1 MLYKYQFLRNF
12 IFIPLFIFH
21 FSALSSQDS
30 SFLFVKTNEEIGK
43 RAITCMSKDANDYLW
58 IGTYGGGLKK
68 FDGIQVQTYQH
79 TIDSDSSLSSSVIND
94 IHLDANENLWIG
106 TDKGLH
112 LYDSYNDTFS
122 FHFQKNIAIHVIKN
136 LDQDRII
143 LGTHQKGVYIYHTK
157 TQEVQKISSPPT
169 IDENGLQI
177 NDIAID
183 RSGRIWLATNF
194 GLLQLDS
201 HQLKLD
207 FLQFR
212 NEYDKSLLLNPILSL
227 VIDNFNNLWLGTV
240 DQGLLKIAPYNSND
254 LKVEHFPFTNKR
266 IFSIV
271 EYQSGTLLCGTEND
285 GLFVLNSQGHIQQ
298 KYTKHGE
305 NLFGVQSNS
314 IWSIYCDEENR
325 IFIGYYDKG
334 VDKYDPLHFKFNFL
348 QNKIGSD
355 LKPFPSSISSIFK
368 DAKDNIWFSSIDGGV
383 YLYDKTKDAFTHLN
397 DPENKIASGLNSLD
411 IPSIFI
417 DSKENVWVASWYNG
431 IYLLK
436 KGSKKFIN
444 FNTKT
449 NPESILSNR
458 VVSFAEDS
466 KGIIWVGTFLGG
478 LISYD
483 PSTRDFTHYNSED
496 FIRLELDNSNI
507 RKVIVDFQDNIWLG
521 TRKGLFRYTPKTA
534 RIVSLNAEIT
544 AVSEERVSEFI
555 VFSLYEDLNK
565 NIWIGTD
572 GYGVFSYAN
581 VENKFRWHTQNPDMQ
596 NISIN
601 SITQTYDGMYWF
613 GSDRGLIQYNAST
626 DETNVFST
634 PDGLLSNNINRN
646 AFFQD
651 SETLYVGTSEGIC
664 FFDFDDILTNKKT
677 PKIKLT
683 NLKISNIDVPI
694 HPEGALIKALHLMD
708 TLMLNHDQ
716 SSFAIDYTGINYT
729 RGSNNSYAYKLEG
742 LDENWN
748 YVNGLRT
755 ATYTNIKPGE
765 YVFKLKAANNDG
777 VWSLA
782 SKDLFVKV
790 LPPWWNTIAA
800 RLGYVLFAC
809 LLAFYI
815 YRLLRLR
822 SIEKQKVV
830 LERNQRK
837 QTEELHNKKIQ
848 FFTNISHEFRT
859 PLTLILNP
867 LESLVSSSMRLN
879 LPKEV
884 RDKHKTIHR
893 NTKRMKRLIDELMDF
908 RKMQFSKIQ
917 VQAKSVNIKN
927 EIEEVLLNY
936 KEESIDRKIDLHSD
950 FNSLYDHDV
959 WVDSSMFEKIIYNL
973 LSNAFKATKDGGS
986 IRVQALSHN
995 EGVVFPLIDPEK
1007 LIPALEVSV
1016 QDSGFGVKKENIK
1029 KIFERF
1035 YQDKQN
1041 NEQYYGGTGIGL
1053 EVVSAFINYHKG
1065 KIEVDSVE
1073 NIGTSFKIYFPLGN
1087 THFEPNQLVSNEVI
1101 LEEFQDKEED
1111 LTFPEDSHNDAD
1123 QREYSVL
1130 IVEDNVELR
1139 EYLKSEL
1146 SVTYKIHEAANG
1158 RVGYE
1163 MTKVLRPDAIISDV
1177 MMPELDGFEMCE
1189 LLKKNK
1195 ETSVIPILM
1204 LTAKVSEQD
1213 RIKGIDIGADAYLKK
1228 PFSLNL
1234 LKSHLRQMI
1243 VSKNQFY
1250 NSYFDSLDLKI
1261 DTESNDKKIL
1271 ADVVTVIGNNLSKE
1285 DLSVQDIA
1293 DELHFSR
1300 SKLYRLIKNMTT
1312 MSTNELIRKIRLE
1325 KSKELLESSDM
1336 SIGEICFR
1344 VGFASP
1350 SYFTKRFKTYTS
1362 KTPKEFRI
1370 IHQTNE
1376 E

>member
-1 MLYKYQFLRNF
+1 MRNF
-12 IFIPLFIFH
+12 LFFALFL
-21 FSALSSQDS
+21 FSFCTVFSQDS
-30 SFLFVKTNEEIGK
+30 SFLFVKTNDEIGR

-79 TIDSDSSLSSSVIND
+79 TIDLDSALSSSVIND
-94 IHLDANENLWIG
+94 IHLDANANLWIG

-112 LYDSYNDTFS
+112 LYDSNNDTFS
-122 FHFQKNIAIHVIKN
+122 RHFQKNTAIHAIGT
-136 LDQDRII
+136 LDQNRII
-143 LGTHQKGVYIYHTK
+143 LGTHQKGVYIYDTK
-157 TQEVQKISSPPT
+157 TQEVQKIALPST
-169 IDENGLQI
+169 IEENGLQV
-177 NDIAID
+177 NDIAVD
-183 RSGRIWLATNF
+183 RSGRTWLATNL
-194 GLLQLDS
+194 GLFQLDL
-201 HQLKLD
+201 HQLKIN
-207 FLQFR
+207 FLQLR
-212 NEYDKSLLLNPILSL
+212 NEHDQALLSNSILSL
-227 VIDNFNNLWLGTV
+227 TTDSLNNLWLGTMNK
-240 DQGLLKIAPYNSND
+240 GLLKIAPYNSND
-254 LKVEHFPFTNKR
+254 LKIEHFPFTDKR
-266 IFSIV
+266 IFSVV

-285 GLFVLNSQGHIQQ
+285 GLFVLNSKGDIQK
-298 KYTKHGE
+298 KYTKQDE

-314 IWSIYCDEENR
+314 IWSIYCDDENR

-334 VDKYDPLHFKFNFL
+334 VYKYDPLHFKFSFL
-348 QNKIGSD
+348 QNNIGSD
-355 LKPFPSSISSIFK
+355 LRPFPSSISSIFK
-368 DAKDNIWFSSIDGGV
+368 DAKENIWFSSIDGGV
-383 YLYDKTKDAFTHLN
+383 YFYDTSREVFTHFN
-397 DPENKIASGLNSLD
+397 DPNNKIASGLNSLD

-436 KGSKKFIN
+436 KGSKRFIN
-444 FNTKT
+444 YNTKT

-466 KGIIWVGTFLGG
+466 KGIIWIGTFSGG

-483 PSTRDFTHYNSED
+483 PSTRDFMHYNSD
-496 FIRLELDNSNI
+496 AFVQLELDNSNI
-507 RKVIVDFQDNIWLG
+507 RKVIVDSQDNIWLG
-521 TRKGLFRYTPKTA
+521 TRKGLFRYSPKTG
-534 RIVSLNAEIT
+534 RLVSMNAEIGK
-544 AVSEERVSEFI
+544 VSGGRISEFI

-572 GYGVFSYAN
+572 GYGVFSYTN
-581 VENKFRWHTQNPDMQ
+581 VEDKFTWHMNNSDMR

-601 SITQTYDGMYWF
+601 SITQTYDGMYWL
-613 GSDRGLIQYNAST
+613 GSDRGLIQYNAAT
-626 DETNVFST
+626 DASKTFST
-634 PDGLLSNNINRN
+634 PDGLLSNNVNRN

-664 FFDFDDILTNKKT
+664 FFDFDDMLTNENP

-694 HPEGALIKALHLMD
+694 HPEGALTKALHLMD
-708 TLMLNHDQ
+708 TLRLNHNQ

-729 RGSNNSYAYKLEG
+729 RGANNSYAYTLEG
-742 LDENWN
+742 LEDNWN
-748 YVNGLRT
+748 YVNDLRT
-755 ATYTNIKPGE
+755 ATYTNIRPGQ

-777 VWSLA
+777 VWSA
-782 SKDLFVKV
+782 TSKDLFVKV

-800 RLGYVLFAC
+800 RLGYVLFAF
-809 LLAFYI
+809 LLVFYI
-815 YRLLRLR
+815 YRILRLKG
-822 SIEKQKVV
+822 IEKQKVV

-917 VQAKSVNIKN
+917 VRAKNVNIRN
-927 EIEEVLLNY
+927 EIEEVLLNF
-936 KEESIDRKIDLHSD
+936 KEESIDRKINLHSD
-950 FNSLYDHDV
+950 FDKLFDHNV

-986 IRVQALSHN
+986 IRIQAVNHN
-995 EGVVFPLIDPEK
+995 AGVIFPLIDPEK
-1007 LIPALEVSV
+1007 PIPALEVVV

-1053 EVVSAFINYHKG
+1053 EVVSAFIEYHKG
-1065 KIEVDSVE
+1065 KIEVESAE

-1087 THFEPNQLVSNEVI
+1087 THFEPNQLVNNEVMFEQTQD
-1101 LEEFQDKEED
+1101 EEEV
-1111 LTFPEDSHNDAD
+1111 LALSEDSQEHAD

-1130 IVEDNVELR
+1130 IVEDNMELR

-1146 SVTYKIHEAANG
+1146 SVTYKIHEAGNG
-1158 RVGYE
+1158 RVGYD
-1163 MTKVLRPDAIISDV
+1163 MAKALRPDAIISDV
-1177 MMPELDGFEMCE
+1177 MMPELNGFEMCE
-1189 LLKKNK
+1189 LLKKDK

-1204 LTAKVSEQD
+1204 LTAKVSEKD
-1213 RIKGIDIGADAYLKK
+1213 RIQGIDAGADVYLKK

-1234 LKSHLRQMI
+1234 LKSHLKQMI
-1243 VSKNQFY
+1243 LSKNQFY

-1261 DTESNDKKIL
+1261 DTESNDKKTL

-1285 DLSVQDIA
+1285 DLSVQNIA
-1293 DELHFSR
+1293 DELHLSR
-1300 SKLYRLIKNMTT
+1300 SKLYRLIKNMTA

-1336 SIGEICFR
+1336 SIGEICYR

-1350 SYFTKRFKTYTS
+1350 SYFTKRFKTYTGLI
-1362 KTPKEFRI
+1362 PKQFRI
-1370 IHQTNE
+1370 NHQLNNE
-1376 E
+1376 